1 MSLFN
6 INADIAS
13 LIKEI
18 QEFKTNQ
25 QVNQAQIIAL
35 LQEIQSILLAL
46 QSKDE
51 EQNQLLKKLLTK

>member
-1 MSLFN
+1 MVWSPFP
-6 INADIAS
+6 DITP

-18 QEFKTNQ
+18 QEFKTSQ
-25 QVNQAQIIAL
+25 QTQQAQIIAL

-51 EQNQLLKKLLTK
+51 EQNQLLKKILEK